1 MEFSA
6 PTQGERLSL
15 YHLAQ
20 AFAPDA
26 DRAELRAEGRAAV
39 VTMEKGGRILT
50 ERTPYP
56 ADETEKHGRAAAA
69 GLAFAKAALAFG
81 GETPPYGTLTGVR
94 PVKVALRLLSAGKS
108 PAEAV
113 RLLTER
119 YLVSPEK
126 AALLTDLARIE
137 EREARPAE
145 VMLYVSIPFCPT
157 RCRYCSFI
165 SSAAPRHLA
174 MIPDYLR
181 LLETDLALAGGAVR
195 AAGKSVSAVYVGGGT
210 PGILTAPQL
219 ERLLKTVRAAV
230 PLEPGAEVTVEIGR
244 PDTVTAEKLS
254 VLESEGVGRVCV
266 NPQSTRDDVLA
277 LAGRSHTAADFF
289 RAVEEAKKHPFTINC
304 DLIAGLAGDDAAGFL
319 RSVGD
324 VIALGVE
331 NLTIH
336 ALCRKKSAAGRADD
350 AGFPG
355 IRDAVAEAHR
365 LCIENGLLPYY
376 LYRQKMAAAGLEN
389 LGFAKEGRLCRYNLC
404 MMEDLASIAACG
416 AGAIGKTVRGGEA
429 PIRRFPQPKYPFEYL
444 AAPERIVALHG
455 AFQKALEELP

>member
-304 DLIAGLAGDDAAGFL
+304 DLIAGLAGDDA
-319 RSVGD
+319 
-324 VIALGVE
+324 
-331 NLTIH
+331 
-336 ALCRKKSAAGRADD
+336 
-350 AGFPG
+350 GFPG

-416 AGAIGKTVRGGEA
+416 AGAIGKAVRGGEA

-444 AAPERIVALHG
+444 AAPDRIVALHG